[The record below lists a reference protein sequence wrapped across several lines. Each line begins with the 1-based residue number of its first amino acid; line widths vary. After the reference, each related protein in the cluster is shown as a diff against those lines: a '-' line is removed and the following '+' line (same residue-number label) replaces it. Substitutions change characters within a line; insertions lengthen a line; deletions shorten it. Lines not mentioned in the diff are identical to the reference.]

1 MGSRNGIA
9 RACRASALSTP
20 YTPAPQIHT
29 ALQLHALELHRAD
42 VALAQHGESVEALL
56 AALFAPEAP
65 DAAEGGW
72 QCGAQFTVHAMLSW
86 PCWTRAGGA
95 VGALGRGPACAC

>member
-1 MGSRNGIA
+1 MRFTLRALCQNFLTCGIT
-9 RACRASALSTP
+9 CPLP
-20 YTPAPQIHT
+20 P
-29 ALQLHALELHRAD
+29 QLHALELHRAD

-72 QCGAQFTVHAMLSW
+72 LGCCCC
-86 PCWTRAGGA
+86 CWGQ
-95 VGALGRGPACAC
+95 